1 MISVQEAQKIVH
13 RESRL
18 LGTENIALEAAIG
31 RITAKALKANSDIPP
46 FDRSQMDGYAVI
58 SSDTASSP
66 VSLTIV
72 GESSAGRGYS
82 GRLRHGQA
90 VRIMT
95 GARVPEG
102 ADAVQQ
108 LEATIETGG
117 AVTILQAV
125 ERGKFIVPRGAEAK
139 RGRVCLAAGSVLTPW
154 NIAIPATFGLKTIE
168 VSKRPRVA
176 IIPTGSELVPI
187 YRKPPKDKIRDSNSL
202 VLAAFCKSIGALPNV
217 LPIASDDETAL
228 VAAIKTAAKSNDLII
243 TTGGVSVGKYDRT
256 RAAFEKSGAEII
268 FERIRIK
275 PGKPVVFARK
285 KNLLYFG
292 LPGNPV
298 SAAVTFFLLVR
309 AAILSMQGLK
319 SASPTPAFGSAAAPL
334 KATKERD
341 GFLPAKARFTD
352 KGIIAEP
359 IKWKGSSDFISLAEA
374 NALVHVPAGKNIN
387 FGEKVEVIFL

>member
-285 KNLLYFG
+285 RTFCI
-292 LPGNPV
+292 
-298 SAAVTFFLLVR
+298 SAFREIRYRPQLRFFCSFAQQFFR
-309 AAILSMQGLK
+309 C
-319 SASPTPAFGSAAAPL
+319 
-334 KATKERD
+334 
-341 GFLPAKARFTD
+341 
-352 KGIIAEP
+352 
-359 IKWKGSSDFISLAEA
+359 
-374 NALVHVPAGKNIN
+374 
-387 FGEKVEVIFL
+387 KV